1 MTMNTPR
8 IGRTVAA
15 GIYLALGTAAISGV
29 SVFVNGFAVRQ
40 FPDPATFTT
49 LKNAIAAILLVGAL
63 LAVGGV
69 PRALGTLGRRGWLGL
84 AVLGVIGGSVPFLL
98 FFTGLAQ
105 ASAPAAAV
113 IHKTLFIWVALLAVV
128 LLRERL
134 GAWQIG
140 ALGVLLVATLMVQP
154 PSSVSWGGGESLI
167 ALATGFWA
175 VETIVARRLL
185 ASVPPLVAGAGRMGF
200 GLVLLVGYLAL
211 TGKLAVF
218 TQLGLAQWA
227 WVLGTG
233 VLLAGYVATWYGAL
247 QRAPAAVVAAV
258 LTIGAPIT
266 AGLQVIST
274 GAVPTPGPLAGY
286 LLMLLAGGG
295 LALAML
301 RRVVWIPAP
310 PA

>member
-15 GIYLALGTAAISGV
+15 GIYLALGTAVISGI
-29 SVFVNGFAVRQ
+29 SVFVNGFAVKQ

-49 LKNAIAAILLVGAL
+49 LKNAVAAILLVGVL

-69 PRALGTLGRRGWLGL
+69 PRRLGSRSWLGL
-84 AVLGVIGGSVPFLL
+84 ALLGIIGGSVPFLL
-98 FFTGLAQ
+98 FFTGLAE

-113 IHKTLFIWVALLAVV
+113 IHKTLFIWVALLGAV

-134 GAWQIG
+134 GVWQVG
-140 ALGVLLVATLMVQP
+140 AIGVLLVATVMLQP
-154 PSSVSWGGGESLI
+154 PSGVTWGGGESLI

-185 ASVPPLVAGAGRMGF
+185 GSVPPLVAGAGRMGF
-200 GLVLLVGYLAL
+200 GLVVLAGYLVV
-211 TGKLAVF
+211 TGRVGVIA
-218 TQLGLAQWA
+218 QLGWAQWV

-247 QRAPAAVVAAV
+247 QRAPAAMVAAV

-274 GAVPTPGPLAGY
+274 GTIPAPGPLAGY
-286 LLMLLAGGG
+286 LLMLLAAGGV
-295 LALAML
+295 AFAMM
-301 RRVVWIPAP
+301 RRFERIEAP
-310 PA
+310 ST

>member
-1 MTMNTPR
+1 MKTPS
-8 IGRTVAA
+8 IGRTTAV

-29 SVFVNGFAVRQ
+29 SVFVNSFAVKQ

-49 LKNAIAAILLVGAL
+49 LKNAVAAVFLVGAL
-63 LAVGGV
+63 LAVGGM
-69 PRALGTLGRRGWLGL
+69 PRRLPVRGWLGL

-98 FFTGLAQ
+98 FFTGLAE

-140 ALGVLLVATLMVQP
+140 AIGVLLVATLMVQP
-154 PSSVSWGGGESLI
+154 PSGVSWGGGESLI
-167 ALATGFWA
+167 AIATGFWA

-185 ASVPPLVAGAGRMGF
+185 ASVPPLMAGAGRMGI
-200 GLVLLVGYLAL
+200 GLVVLVGYLVV
-211 TGKLAVF
+211 TGKIGAV
-218 TQLGLAQWA
+218 TQLGLAEWG

-233 VLLAGYVATWYGAL
+233 VLLAGYVATWYAAL
-247 QRAPAAVVAAV
+247 QRAPAAMVAAV
-258 LTIGAPIT
+258 LTVGAPIT

-274 GAVPTPGPLAGY
+274 GTVPAPGPLAGY
-286 LLMLLAGGG
+286 LLMLLAAGGV
-295 LALAML
+295 AVAIL
-301 RRVVWIPAP
+301 RRGERMQA
-310 PA
+310 AA

>member
-1 MTMNTPR
+1 MKAPS

-15 GIYLALGTAAISGV
+15 GIYLALGTAVISGA
-29 SVFVNGFAVRQ
+29 SVFVNGFAVKQ

-49 LKNAIAAILLVGAL
+49 LKNAVAAFLLVGAL
-63 LAVGGV
+63 MAVGGV
-69 PRALGTLGRRGWLGL
+69 PRTLGTRGWLGL

-98 FFTGLAQ
+98 FFTGLAE

-113 IHKTLFIWVALLAVV
+113 IHKTLFIWVALLAAV

-134 GAWQIG
+134 GGWQIG

-154 PSSVSWGGGESLI
+154 PSGVTWGGGESLI

-200 GLVLLVGYLAL
+200 GLVALVGYLLVSGRVGVFAQL
-211 TGKLAVF
+211 TV
-218 TQLGLAQWA
+218 AQWA

-247 QRAPAAVVAAV
+247 QRAPAAMVAAV

-274 GAVPTPGPLAGY
+274 GTIPAPGPLAGY
-286 LLMLLAGGG
+286 LLMLLAAGGV
-295 LALAML
+295 AFAVL
-301 RRVVWIPAP
+301 RRFERVEAP
-310 PA
+310 SA

>member
-1 MTMNTPR
+1 MNTPR
-8 IGRTVAA
+8 IGRTMAA

-29 SVFVNGFAVRQ
+29 SVFVNAFAVRQ

-49 LKNAIAAILLVGAL
+49 LKNAVAAMLLVGAL
-63 LAVGGV
+63 LAVGGM
-69 PRALGTLGRRGWLGL
+69 PRQLGTRGWLGL
-84 AVLGVIGGSVPFLL
+84 AALGVIGGSVPFLL

-105 ASAPAAAV
+105 ATAPAAAV

-140 ALGVLLVATLMVQP
+140 ALGVLLLATFMVQP
-154 PSSVSWGGGESLI
+154 PSGVSWGGGESLI

-175 VETIVARRLL
+175 VETIIARRLL

-200 GLVLLVGYLAL
+200 GLVVLVGYLAV
-211 TGKLAVF
+211 TGKLGVF

-274 GAVPTPGPLAGY
+274 GAVPAPGPLAGY
-286 LLMLLAGGG
+286 LLMLFAAGG
-295 LALAML
+295 LAFVLL
-301 RRVVWIPAP
+301 RRFERIPAP

>member
-1 MTMNTPR
+1 MKVPS
-8 IGRTVAA
+8 IGRTVAT

-29 SVFVNGFAVRQ
+29 SVFVNGFAVKQ

-49 LKNAIAAILLVGAL
+49 LKNAVAAFLLLGAL
-63 LAVGGV
+63 VAVGGL
-69 PRALGTLGRRGWLGL
+69 PRRLGSRGWLGL

-98 FFTGLAQ
+98 FFTGLAE

-134 GAWQIG
+134 GGWQIA

-154 PSSVSWGGGESLI
+154 PSGVSWGGGESLI

-185 ASVPPLVAGAGRMGF
+185 ASVPPLVAGAGRMGL
-200 GLVLLVGYLAL
+200 GLVILLGYLVITGRAGILAQL
-211 TGKLAVF
+211 TAV
-218 TQLGLAQWA
+218 QWA

-247 QRAPAAVVAAV
+247 QRAPAATVAAV

-266 AGLQVIST
+266 AGLQMIST
-274 GAVPTPGPLAGY
+274 GTIPAPGPLAGY
-286 LLMLLAGGG
+286 LMMLLAAGGV
-295 LALAML
+295 AFAML
-301 RRVVWIPAP
+301 RRLERIEAP
-310 PA
+310 SA

>member
-1 MTMNTPR
+1 MTMKTPS

-29 SVFVNGFAVRQ
+29 SVFVNGFAVKQ
-40 FPDPATFTT
+40 FPDAATFTT
-49 LKNAIAAILLVGAL
+49 LKNAVAAFLLVGAL
-63 LAVGGV
+63 MAVGGV
-69 PRALGTLGRRGWLGL
+69 PRTLGTRGWLGL

-98 FFTGLAQ
+98 FFTGLAE
-105 ASAPAAAV
+105 ATAPAAAV
-113 IHKTLFIWVALLAVV
+113 IHKTLFIWVALLAAV

-134 GAWQIG
+134 GGWQIG

-154 PSSVSWGGGESLI
+154 PGGVTWGGGESLI

-200 GLVLLVGYLAL
+200 GLVVLVGYLVVTGRVGVFAQL
-211 TGKLAVF
+211 TV
-218 TQLGLAQWA
+218 AQWA

-247 QRAPAAVVAAV
+247 RRAPAAMVAAV

-266 AGLQVIST
+266 AGLQLIST
-274 GAVPTPGPLAGY
+274 GTIPAPGPLAGY
-286 LLMLLAGGG
+286 LLMLLAAGGV
-295 LALAML
+295 AFAML
-301 RRVVWIPAP
+301 RRFERIEAP
-310 PA
+310 SA

>member
-1 MTMNTPR
+1 MTMKTPS

-29 SVFVNGFAVRQ
+29 SVFVNGFAVKQ

-49 LKNAIAAILLVGAL
+49 LKNAVAAFLLVGAL
-63 LAVGGV
+63 LAAGGV
-69 PRALGTLGRRGWLGL
+69 PRRLGSRNWLGL

-98 FFTGLAQ
+98 FFTGLAE
-105 ASAPAAAV
+105 ATAPAAAV
-113 IHKTLFIWVALLAVV
+113 IHKTLFIWVALLAAV

-134 GAWQIG
+134 GGWQIA

-154 PSSVSWGGGESLI
+154 PSGVTWGGGESLI

-200 GLVLLVGYLAL
+200 GLVILVGYLLVTGRVGVFAQL
-211 TGKLAVF
+211 TVAH
-218 TQLGLAQWA
+218 WA

-247 QRAPAAVVAAV
+247 QRAPAAMVAAV

-274 GAVPTPGPLAGY
+274 GTVPAPGPLAGY
-286 LLMLLAGGG
+286 MLMLLAAGGV
-295 LALAML
+295 AFAML
-301 RRVVWIPAP
+301 RRFRRIEAP
-310 PA
+310 SA

>member
-1 MTMNTPR
+1 MTMHTPR
-8 IGRTVAA
+8 VGHTVTT

-29 SVFVNGFAVRQ
+29 SVFVNGFAVKQ

-49 LKNAIAAILLVGAL
+49 LKNAVAAILLVGAL

-69 PRALGTLGRRGWLGL
+69 PRRLGTRGWLGL

-154 PSSVSWGGGESLI
+154 PSDVSWGGGESLI

-175 VETIVARRLL
+175 VETIIARRLL

-200 GLVLLVGYLAL
+200 GLVVLVGYLAV
-211 TGKLAVF
+211 TGKLGVF
-218 TQLGLAQWA
+218 AQLGLAQWA
-227 WVLGTG
+227 WVVGTG

-247 QRAPAAVVAAV
+247 QRAPAAMVAAV

-274 GAVPTPGPLAGY
+274 GSVPTAGPLAGY
-286 LLMLLAGGG
+286 LLMLLTAGG
-295 LALAML
+295 LAVAVL
-301 RRVVWIPAP
+301 RRFERIPAP

>member
-1 MTMNTPR
+1 MNAPR
-8 IGRTVAA
+8 IVRSLATGV
-15 GIYLALGTAAISGV
+15 YLALATAVISGLA
-29 SVFVNGFAVRQ
+29 VFVNAFAVRQ

-49 LKNAIAAILLVGAL
+49 LKNAVAAFVLVGAL

-69 PRALGTLGRRGWLGL
+69 PRSIGARGWLGL
-84 AVLGVIGGSVPFLL
+84 AVLGLIGGSVPFLL
-98 FFTGLAQ
+98 FFTGLAE

-140 ALGVLLVATLMVQP
+140 ALAVLLVAQLMVQP
-154 PSSVSWGGGESLI
+154 PAGVSWGGGESLI

-200 GLVLLVGYLAL
+200 GLVVLVGYLAV
-211 TGKLAVF
+211 TGKLGIF
-218 TQLGLAQWA
+218 TQLSLAQWA

-258 LTIGAPIT
+258 LTLGAPIT
-266 AGLQVIST
+266 AGLQAIST
-274 GAVPTPGPLAGY
+274 GSVPAAAPLAGY
-286 LLMLLAGGG
+286 LLSLLVAGG
-295 LALAML
+295 LSVAML
-301 RRVVWIPAP
+301 RRFEPAP
-310 PA
+310 APVAAS